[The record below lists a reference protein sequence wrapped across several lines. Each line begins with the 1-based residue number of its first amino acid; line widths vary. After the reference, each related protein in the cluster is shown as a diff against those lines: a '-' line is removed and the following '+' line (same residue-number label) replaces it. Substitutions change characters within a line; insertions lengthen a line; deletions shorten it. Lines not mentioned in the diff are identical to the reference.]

1 MRDNAHENHHDI
13 LHSADIEQ
21 VQHDSNTDF
30 SIAPALGS
38 HPDPADTSSSLAI
51 EGPNGECITTP
62 PQSEFLVPEDI
73 QKASSALSKPVHL
86 STNGNLDERSLSLP
100 TAEMLTTRD
109 FAIDVSPLA
118 DHLLHFD
125 ATNWLLDE
133 NFVDVGSGDFNWNEP
148 RDIHDQ
154 PTSTL
159 SHLPS
164 ARENNNSPAVLD
176 LGPVWY
182 VQVHSTVHDVPDD
195 NHRVGR
201 QVIDAMR
208 GEIDEM
214 YRTNMDEELRAP
226 LRNDPLPSIDFLNLC
241 IHLYFTRSNIALPL
255 IHGPTFKPSVNNIL
269 VVLTMCCTGAMTMM
283 SDKATRIGLTLFERI
298 IKSGNGRSWEKRLSG
313 EPHLMRETVKGAI
326 IGQNFAILSSDPAHR
341 TIADAYLGSLIS
353 LGRHVKLFSEFP
365 EVDVPD
371 TISAE
376 ELLKAWKQWALY
388 EEMKRA
394 AVTLHIH
401 DAEIVALFHHEPIF
415 RHPARR
421 LPIIAS
427 ADLFQAPT
435 ATIWAMKYRTHRKS
449 RQSQVTLQP
458 NEVSLDSHE
467 RAKSQNCVFE
477 GNINNPS
484 MLNSWAALSG
494 IGATICESRGLNI
507 LSSQRI
513 TELEADLARWYS
525 SNTNCCSAGQCRK
538 GKQPELPFCLKPLWH
553 HTFMT
558 LAVDLDLLELA
569 SGRQG
574 SKISATTQAQV
585 GAWISSADSKRCL
598 LHALCLQTWVASTT
612 MDSAVANHTARILFS
627 AALCWYCYLLYL
639 PWSTASAPSNA
650 SMPLDETFEYLMEL
664 PEFRLLREERSPSGP
679 LPNILGQAVS
689 DLKRILRANTAEMK
703 ASTLCVLESTLRRLG
718 INGISRQFADII
730 QAFVTEETQ

>member
-1 MRDNAHENHHDI
+1 ME
-13 LHSADIEQ
+13 
-21 VQHDSNTDF
+21 F
-30 SIAPALGS
+30 SIAPAVGS
-38 HPDPADTSSSLAI
+38 HLDPGDTNSGLAI
-51 EGPNGECITTP
+51 EGPRGECITTP
-62 PQSEFLVPEDI
+62 SQSQALAREGI
-73 QKASSALSKPVHL
+73 QKASSTLSLPVHI
-86 STNGNLDERSLSLP
+86 STDGNLDERCLSLP
-100 TAEMLTTRD
+100 TADMLTAHD
-109 FAIDVSPLA
+109 FSINVSPLA

-133 NFVDVGSGDFNWNEP
+133 NFVDVGGGDFNWNEP
-148 RDIHDQ
+148 HDIHDQ
-154 PTSTL
+154 PSSGL
-159 SHLPS
+159 SHLPF

-182 VQVHSTVHDVPDD
+182 VQVHSTVHDIPDD
-195 NHRVGR
+195 SHGVGR
-201 QVIDAMR
+201 QVINAMR
-208 GEIDEM
+208 GEIDEI

-241 IHLYFTRSNIALPL
+241 IHLFFTRSNIALPL

-313 EPHLMRETVKGAI
+313 EPHLMRETIKGAI

-353 LGRHVKLFSEFP
+353 LGRHVKLFAEFP

-371 TISAE
+371 TISPE
-376 ELLKAWKQWALY
+376 ELLKAWKQWVLH

-401 DAEIVALFHHEPIF
+401 DAEIAALFHHEPIF

-421 LPIIAS
+421 LPIIAP
-427 ADLFQAPT
+427 ADLFRAPT
-435 ATIWAMKYRTHRKS
+435 ATIWATKYRAYRKS
-449 RQSQVTLQP
+449 QQQQAGLQP
-458 NEVSLDSHE
+458 NEASLGSHE
-467 RAKSQNCVFE
+467 RVRPQNCGFE
-477 GNINNPS
+477 GNISNPS
-484 MLNSWAALSG
+484 MFNSWAALSG
-494 IGATICESRGLNI
+494 IGASISESRGLNL

-513 TELEADLARWYS
+513 IDLEADLVRWYS
-525 SNTNCCSAGQCRK
+525 SNTNCCRAQHCWK

-558 LAVDLDLLELA
+558 LAVDLDLLGLA

-574 SKISATTQAQV
+574 SKISATIQAQV

-598 LHALCLQTWVASTT
+598 LHALCLQTLVASTT
-612 MDSAVANHTARILFS
+612 IDSAVANHTARILFS
-627 AALCWYCYLLYL
+627 VALCWYCYLLYL
-639 PWSTASAPSNA
+639 PWSTASSPSNA
-650 SMPLDETFEYLMEL
+650 SMSLDETFEYLMGL
-664 PEFRLLREERSPSGP
+664 PEFRLLREERCPSGP
-679 LPNILGQAVS
+679 FPNILGQAIS

-718 INGISRQFADII
+718 TNGISRQFADII
-730 QAFVTEETQ
+730 QAFVTGETQ